1 MSKEKEK
8 KCCGNC
14 CWLCDE
20 DVFGNGFCVNNRF
33 WKSVH
38 CDDNFCGKYISKDK
52 VRHSAAVLAQYR
64 RFQRALTLD
73 RGNSISGVLVP
84 FDGDKISEAIE
95 IITRYVNVITKKV

>member
-1 MSKEKEK
+1 MEEEK

-14 CWLCDE
+14 CW
-20 DVFGNGFCVNNRF
+20 FCNERTEGDGDCIMCPVDF
-33 WKSVH
+33 WIVH
-38 CDDNFCGKYISKDK
+38 CDSKSCDKYINRQK

-73 RGNSISGVLVP
+73 RGNSIPGVLVP